1 MAHLLSPKGY
11 VVVLLI
17 AVTACIPIFI
27 KDLYII
33 HVITLIGI
41 YTIYSSSWNLL
52 AYSGQA
58 SLGHAAFLG
67 IGAFSATLLAV
78 YFGFP
83 PWLSLLV
90 GGAFASGMG
99 FLVGLTCVRLREWF
113 LAMVTFGFAIIAQTV
128 THVLDEYTHGVIGYP
143 PPPLVSSKVQ
153 YYYAILFLAVATVFL
168 INLIVK
174 TKIGL
179 ALSAIRENE
188 LEAKIMGVNTA
199 KYKLIAFMIS
209 TFFAGL
215 AGALLA
221 YFTGHVSEYIY
232 NAENSFMPLMMT
244 LIGGLGTIEGPI
256 IGSALI
262 TFVEEFLRF
271 IDPTIR
277 WISIGAFLIAVVIFL
292 PKGISSLLRKALKW

>member
-277 WISIGAFLIAVVIFL
+277 WISIGAFLIVVVIFL